1 MGLFD
6 FLGLQG
12 PNEDQKKK
20 LEEELASNMQ
30 AAKEEPISF
39 KLPDVGAIVPA
50 MSNVGQG
57 IKDTASTLA
66 NQAAMANAPVYQKE
80 SPEKIKS
87 LEEELR
93 QLEEQSKQYTDM
105 FPGVGSPLE
114 TQFEEARKAYK
125 TETPKSEEP
134 SEEQPDTKV
143 STKVS
148 TKSSISGGAPG
159 VSSTIAKKEQK
170 EPSLFDIASAP
181 KKPNTQYDEALARAE
196 EGKRLAA
203 LLSGASQ
210 LGRSVA
216 GAGYLSDKRE
226 DFSNIGDLYADDKR
240 IMDEALARKAREE
253 EASVSDPTSN
263 ISKALQAE
271 MAQLLKDTG
280 QEIKDPSALANM
292 SANDLKPLIA
302 SYKARR
308 DDQRLREK
316 ADEDRRARQED
327 MRFKY
332 AQLRAMN
339 EAKAEAKKEEKKTK
353 ADNATLSRIEK
364 AGKLV
369 TAELQSRS
377 AFGIAAK
384 NRQSVENAEAL
395 LAGRMNLNDVDNREL
410 VELARVLD
418 RVLSQGTS
426 TISGTKH
433 LTPET
438 AQQKIAGMMEFFT
451 SKVQGSGAAD
461 FVKKYQKTL
470 QREREVADKQII
482 ETQKK
487 VLAPY
492 KDIIDHPNMQELL
505 QQNGLPSNPF
515 DTKAAKEELESKT
528 ERMPSA
534 PSKATLDLINS
545 RSDDENKKR
554 LQELKAKYGA
564 K

>member
-39 KLPDVGAIVPA
+39 KLPDVGAIVPV

-125 TETPKSEEP
+125 VETPKEEP
-134 SEEQPDTKV
+134 TTEEPDTKI
-143 STKVS
+143 STKAS
-148 TKSSISGGAPG
+148 AKTS
-159 VSSTIAKKEQK
+159 SSTPMSEGSSATSKKQDK
-170 EPSLFDIASAP
+170 EPSLFDLATAP

-210 LGRSVA
+210 LGRSIA

-327 MRFKY
+327 LRFKY

-339 EAKAEAKKEEKKTK
+339 EAKAEMKKEEKKAKQDTT
-353 ADNATLSRIEK
+353 TLTRIEK

-395 LAGRMNLNDVDNREL
+395 LSGRMNLNDVDNREL

-487 VLAPY
+487 ILAPY
-492 KDIIDHPNMQELL
+492 KDIIDHPNMQEIL

-515 DTKAAKEELESKT
+515 DTKAAKEELEAKNQDSK
-528 ERMPSA
+528 PA
-534 PSKATLDLINS
+534 PSQQTLDLINS
-545 RSDDENKKR
+545 RSDEENKKR
-554 LQELKAKYGA
+554 LQELKAKYGS

>member
-39 KLPDVGAIVPA
+39 KLPDVGAIVPV

-125 TETPKSEEP
+125 VETPKEEP
-134 SEEQPDTKV
+134 TTEEPDTKI

-148 TKSSISGGAPG
+148 AKTS
-159 VSSTIAKKEQK
+159 SSTPMSEGSSATSKKQDK
-170 EPSLFDIASAP
+170 EPSLFDLATAP

-210 LGRSVA
+210 LGRSIA

-327 MRFKY
+327 LRFKY

-339 EAKAEAKKEEKKTK
+339 EAKAEMKKEEKKAKQDTT
-353 ADNATLSRIEK
+353 TLNRIEK

-395 LAGRMNLNDVDNREL
+395 LSGRMNLNDVDNREL

-487 VLAPY
+487 ILAPY
-492 KDIIDHPNMQELL
+492 KDIIDHPNMQEIL

-515 DTKAAKEELESKT
+515 DTKAAKEELEAKNQDSK
-528 ERMPSA
+528 PA
-534 PSKATLDLINS
+534 PSQQTLDLINS
-545 RSDDENKKR
+545 RSDEENKKR
-554 LQELKAKYGA
+554 LQELKAKYGS